1 MTFRTKISGQK
12 NWLPRTD
19 SQSTGAACHL
29 ETIRSAYGKFIRTPA
44 AHIKTKKPLKRGF
57 FGVVYLHIRML
68 TQKFE
73 GEKRKGQSEIYVKRC
88 EPGTPNGEPG
98 SPNNN

>member
-29 ETIRSAYGKFIRTPA
+29 ETIVIHALSFQNESPPSYRTDYP
-44 AHIKTKKPLKRGF
+44 T
-57 FGVVYLHIRML
+57 
-68 TQKFE
+68 
-73 GEKRKGQSEIYVKRC
+73 
-88 EPGTPNGEPG
+88 
-98 SPNNN
+98 